1 MNLPMI
7 GASLVAAAL
16 VLAAVFIAARRDR
29 NRHLDEPTEML
40 PVLDDPI
47 ARHFNEAE
55 RILRGE
61 CDPDFAWLADRR
73 RLRPYEV
80 EFQTAEIRKLTR
92 RLARLDQT

>member
-1 MNLPMI
+1 MNLI
-7 GASLVAAAL
+7 VSSLAAAAV

-40 PVLDDPI
+40 PVLDDPLV
-47 ARHFNEAE
+47 RHFNEGE

-61 CDPDFAWLADRR
+61 TDPDFAWLADRR
-73 RLRPYEV
+73 RLRPYED
-80 EFQTAEIRKLTR
+80 EFQTAEVRKLTR